1 MQQLLAALAV
11 PLADTAGFAGFWGGV
26 ESAVVALAESNWVY
40 PLLFLLAFADQFFP
54 PVPSDPVFISLV
66 ITGYTVGSPNLWLL
80 VPAGII
86 GAILGNLGCYGI
98 GYRVGTDRFKMF
110 RTGKGLASVERTRKG
125 LESRGLGLI
134 VAARWIPV
142 ARIAIIMTVGAMKYP
157 FRKFVLGS
165 IASLTMWGLNILAI
179 GTIFGNIP
187 QLPPWLAV
195 VAGIVTGLLVGML
208 LDRLVRWVL
217 GRRGPSEHTATA
229 A

>member
-1 MQQLLAALAV
+1 
-11 PLADTAGFAGFWGGV
+11 
-26 ESAVVALAESNWVY
+26 
-40 PLLFLLAFADQFFP
+40 
-54 PVPSDPVFISLV
+54 
-66 ITGYTVGSPNLWLL
+66 
-80 VPAGII
+80 I

-98 GYRVGTDRFKMF
+98 GYWLGTDRFKVF
-110 RTGKGLASVERTRKG
+110 RSGKGLASVERTRKG
-125 LESRGLGLI
+125 LETRGLGLI

-208 LDRLVRWVL
+208 LDRLVRWGL
-217 GRRGPSEHTATA
+217 ARHNSHPNTATA